1 MFEYKF
7 VRVDVSVGMFGPKV
21 KANYQE
27 IIHQHAAEG
36 WRLAHVLG
44 PGTLPGAPTGAA
56 SFELIFERPKGV
68 AGGPSRG

>member
-7 VRVDVSVGMFGPKV
+7 VRIDFSVGLLGRKV
-21 KANYQE
+21 SADYQQ

-44 PGTLPGAPTGAA
+44 PGTLPSVPDATA
-56 SFELIFERPKGV
+56 SFELIFERRK
-68 AGGPSRG
+68 